1 MNNTYTNPEEICP
14 ACSGARIQIN
24 KDGLR
29 VQCPMCGGQG
39 KFRTYEQPY
48 YECVSVNTPTD
59 TIKYQIFQ

>member
-29 VQCPMCGGQG
+29 ILCPVCSGRGRYRQ
-39 KFRTYEQPY
+39 FDQPY
-48 YECVSVNTPTD
+48 FECISVTTPSD
-59 TIKYQIFQ
+59 TINYQIYQ